1 MVLILFASN
10 LAFQLWSNLRK
21 GVLYKKNIQRTY
33 FYSNASF
40 KDNLLKFMKYVKRAI
55 FHVRLKDK
63 SYHFGSGDL
72 STIFIKIISTL
83 ITLHRLYKK
92 NQLKN
97 DTA

>member
-1 MVLILFASN
+1 
-10 LAFQLWSNLRK
+10 
-21 GVLYKKNIQRTY
+21 
-33 FYSNASF
+33 
-40 KDNLLKFMKYVKRAI
+40 MKYVKRAI